1 MAKFTERTFTCSEC
15 GRTYEDHPG
24 LHKWN
29 SNYHDSFIRCR
40 VDGAV
45 CMEDKES
52 KTEETEVEET
62 EELEGSDSEE
72 TIRPGTPVDE
82 EDK

>member
-1 MAKFTERTFTCSEC
+1 MAKQNDNHTEKTFTCSEC
-15 GRTYEDHPG
+15 GRTYKDHAG

-45 CMEDKES
+45 CMEDKEAEVVEPEVPEENETDP
-52 KTEETEVEET
+52 TEPET
-62 EELEGSDSEE
+62 
-72 TIRPGTPVDE
+72 P
-82 EDK
+82 

>member
-1 MAKFTERTFTCSEC
+1 MAKQNDNHTEKTFTCSEC
-15 GRTYEDHPG
+15 GRTYKNHAG

-45 CMEDKES
+45 CMEDKEA
-52 KTEETEVEET
+52 EVVEPEV
-62 EELEGSDSEE
+62 
-72 TIRPGTPVDE
+72 PE
-82 EDK
+82 EDETDPTEPETP

>member
-1 MAKFTERTFTCSEC
+1 MAKFTEKTFTCSEC

-45 CMEDKES
+45 CMEDKEA
-52 KTEETEVEET
+52 EVVEPEVPVEGETEPEGTET
-62 EELEGSDSEE
+62 
-72 TIRPGTPVDE
+72 P
-82 EDK
+82 

>member
-1 MAKFTERTFTCSEC
+1 MAKQNDNHTEKTFTCSEC
-15 GRTYEDHPG
+15 GRTYKDHAG

-45 CMEDKES
+45 CMEDEEAKVVEP
-52 KTEETEVEET
+52 TEPEVPGEGETEPEGTET
-62 EELEGSDSEE
+62 
-72 TIRPGTPVDE
+72 P
-82 EDK
+82 

>member
-45 CMEDKES
+45 CMEDSKEV
-52 KTEETEVEET
+52 VEKEP
-62 EELEGSDSEE
+62 EAMEGSDSDE

-82 EDK
+82 EGK